1 MGCFEGPSDH
11 SYKNGLYNVY
21 KIYVRTIAKKYAGV
35 VSSGSLATMYIY
47 IYINISFLKITSA
60 ARKRPSV
67 QLLVPGW
74 SQDLFVHK
82 DPGRV
87 ERC

>member
-47 IYINISFLKITSA
+47 INIRFLKITSA
-60 ARKRPSV
+60 VRKRPSV

-82 DPGRV
+82 DPGRA